1 MVKSN
6 FWFVRKL
13 FQQGNQINVFFMSF
27 EMSSE
32 SNHQT
37 KSRTTLKTSEK
48 NLSVKTKAPPKV
60 IESSENDKGVFLF
73 YFYFLIKEN

>member
-27 EMSSE
+27 E
-32 SNHQT
+32 QT
-37 KSRTTLKTSEK
+37 
-48 NLSVKTKAPPKV
+48 
-60 IESSENDKGVFLF
+60 
-73 YFYFLIKEN
+73 LIDL